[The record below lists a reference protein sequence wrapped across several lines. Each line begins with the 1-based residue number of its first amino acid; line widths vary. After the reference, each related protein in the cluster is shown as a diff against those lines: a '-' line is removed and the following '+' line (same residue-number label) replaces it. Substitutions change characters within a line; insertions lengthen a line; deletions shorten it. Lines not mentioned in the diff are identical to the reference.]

1 MADFPYGALTQSL
14 IGLGQALHGAAQ
26 KKKLVRPEYDIP
38 QEFQQNVSLAQGV
51 KTRGMDAT
59 SMALGKQQVNRSAM
73 LGLQQLSNRRGS
85 TAGIGAIARNMQDA
99 GLNLAARDA
108 AMRQQNFITGTQ
120 MEMGANTALAGQ
132 KIQQWDWNKRSK
144 YVTAM
149 NEANA
154 KIAAGWG
161 NIMGGAQAGMQM
173 QMVDKMYSPTATQD
187 TSTEPTFQSAQIQ
200 GTVPVT
206 NTNVAGPANMASKL
220 MPFLK
225 QLATGGI
232 SF

>member
-1 MADFPYGALTQSL
+1 MSAFPYGALTQSL
-14 IGLGQALHGAAQ
+14 IGLGQALHGASQ
-26 KKKLVRPEYDIP
+26 KRKLVRPEYEIQ
-38 QEFQQNVSLAQGV
+38 QEFEQNVSLAQGV
-51 KTRGMDAT
+51 KNRGMDAT
-59 SMALGKQQVNRSAM
+59 SMGLAKQQINRGAM

-85 TAGIGAIARNMQDA
+85 TAGVAAIARNMQDA

-108 AMRQQNFITGTQ
+108 SMKQQNFITGTQ
-120 MEMGANTALAGQ
+120 MEMGANSALAGQ

-161 NIMGGAQAGMQM
+161 NIMGGAQSYSQM
-173 QMVDKMYSPTATQD
+173 QMVDKMYPGVQNDPT
-187 TSTEPTFQSAQIQ
+187 SNIQ
-200 GTVPVT
+200 GHNLQYGTVPT
-206 NTNVAGPANMASKL
+206 GNTNVEGPANMASKL
-220 MPFLK
+220 MPFMK
-225 QLATGGI
+225 AISTGGL